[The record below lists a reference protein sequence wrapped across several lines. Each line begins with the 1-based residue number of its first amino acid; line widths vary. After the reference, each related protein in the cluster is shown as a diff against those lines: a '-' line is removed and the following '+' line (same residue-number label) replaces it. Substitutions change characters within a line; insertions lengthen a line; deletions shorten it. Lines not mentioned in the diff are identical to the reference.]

1 MTVYKKIKDIIGPNK
16 AINMCKELG
25 ISVFTKEINLS
36 QDKAE
41 NLNKILIKMEK
52 EKGIDNVRVNINRLI
67 KVGSYRGT
75 RHRLGY
81 PVRGQRTRSNA
92 NTAKKNKFI

>member
-1 MTVYKKIKDIIGPNK
+1 MTVYNKLKDIIGPNK

-25 ISVFTKEINLS
+25 ISVHTKEINLS
-36 QDKAE
+36 QDKTE
-41 NLNKILIKMEK
+41 NLNKILKQLEK
-52 EKGIDNVRVNINRLI
+52 EKENNNIRVNINRLI
-67 KVGSYRGT
+67 KVGSYRGI
-75 RHRLGY
+75 RHRLGF

>member
-1 MTVYKKIKDIIGPNK
+1 MTVYKKIKDVIGPNK
-16 AINMCKELG
+16 AINMCRELG
-25 ISVFTKEINLS
+25 ISLFTKEINLS
-36 QDKAE
+36 PDKAE

-52 EKGIDNVRVNINRLI
+52 EKGTDNVKANISRLI